1 LVPSQREGELAVGV
15 VMAAMDDEVEAV
27 VAIVG
32 YATPEVVLWY
42 PGNVIVPVAWIWKRN
57 PSLSDT

>member
-1 LVPSQREGELAVGV
+1 
-15 VMAAMDDEVEAV
+15 MAAMDDEVEAV